1 MVRLALLMILGTLL
15 AACAGTATRSA
26 NPLPTAEAVDLP
38 RFMGTWHVIAHVPYF
53 FERGKV
59 ATRDVYRLREDGRIA
74 NDFVFKK
81 AFGEPDRRWEGISE
95 VVPGS
100 QGARWKVQ
108 FVWPFST
115 ELVVIH
121 VDADYAGAA
130 LATPDRKLAWIFGR
144 EPVMEAARFEA
155 LQQQLAD
162 AGIDIG
168 AMRKVPQ
175 LPPAD

>member
-1 MVRLALLMILGTLL
+1 MIRLSLILLSALSLL
-15 AACAGTATRSA
+15 ACAGSATRST
-26 NPLPTAEAVDLP
+26 PLPTAAVDLP

-59 ATRDVYRLREDGRIA
+59 ATRDVYRLREDGKIA

-81 AFGEPDRRWEGISE
+81 AFGEPDRRWEGVSE

-100 QGARWKVQ
+100 NGARWKVQ
-108 FVWPFST
+108 FIWPFST
-115 ELVVIH
+115 ELVVVH

-144 EPVMEAARFEA
+144 EPVMAAERYQSLSA
-155 LQQQLAD
+155 RLRA
-162 AGIDIG
+162 AGIDTT
-168 AMRKVPQ
+168 RLQPVPQ
-175 LPPAD
+175 LPDQR